1 MEQTTL
7 AIVLAA
13 TFSIFSGISKAVCD
27 TVASTFYKS
36 KLFLKYGLSP
46 KFWDKHL
53 GSKNKWKNGDKK
65 QGEAFLGSS
74 TVFVIFTDGWHIT
87 DFLRDAF
94 FVLSFYAL
102 MFSGLPLQD
111 LVIALFILFAVKQ
124 IIFQFTYFYLNR

>member
-1 MEQTTL
+1 MELTTL

-27 TVASTFYKS
+27 TAASSFYRS
-36 KLFLKYGLSP
+36 KLYRAFKLDP
-46 KFWDKHL
+46 NFWDK
-53 GSKNKWKNGDKK
+53 GSSWMNKWKDGDKK
-65 QGEAFLGSS
+65 KGEAFLGSS
-74 TVFVIFTDGWHIT
+74 TVFVIFTDGWHLT